1 MKNKKTRYTLK
12 DLSIDSLRN
21 IMVNDLNIL
30 ILAVFVIEGV
40 ETRYKV
46 TIPKNDNEFMSLV
59 RDNLSI
65 NIDGIDSGDY
75 VLLECDYIDV
85 YTKYPM

>member
-1 MKNKKTRYTLK
+1 MKNKMTRYNLK
-12 DLSIDSLRN
+12 DLSIDNLKN

-30 ILAVFVIEGV
+30 ILVVFVIEGV

-46 TIPKNDNEFMSLV
+46 TIPKNDNDFLSLV

-65 NIDGIDSGDY
+65 NVDGIDSGDY
-75 VLLECDYIDV
+75 VFLECDYIDI